1 MDSSLFFSGKTKLG
15 ILGGGQL
22 GKMLLECTRRWDIYT
37 KILDPDPQAPC
48 RISCNEFVQGS
59 LLDYDTVMQFGLDC
73 DVITIEIEHVNTEA
87 LQALQEMGKI
97 VHPNP
102 KSLAL
107 IQDKGLQKAFY
118 KSLNLPTS
126 DFALYE
132 NKAEI
137 LSAIH
142 TGLIK
147 FPFVQKSRKAGYD
160 GKGVALIKSDND
172 IALLMDTP
180 SVIEDM
186 VSLSNEL
193 AVIAVRNASGEI
205 RCFDAVSMDFHP
217 GANLLDLLLY
227 PAPISNIMQQE
238 AAQIAER
245 LIEKLNI
252 CGLLAVEFLV
262 DQQQQLWINEVAP
275 RPHNSGHQTIESA
288 QSSQYEQ
295 HLRGILNLPLGSTQL
310 ISPSAMANL
319 LGEES
324 FQGPVHYEGLTECLS
339 KEGVYVHLYGKKTTK
354 PFRKMGH
361 VTVTHSSLDEA
372 KKIAQW
378 VKQTIKVKSLS

>member
-1 MDSSLFFSGKTKLG
+1 
-15 ILGGGQL
+15 
-22 GKMLLECTRRWDIYT
+22 
-37 KILDPDPQAPC
+37 
-48 RISCNEFVQGS
+48 V
-59 LLDYDTVMQFGLDC
+59 
-73 DVITIEIEHVNTEA
+73 
-87 LQALQEMGKI
+87 
-97 VHPNP
+97 
-102 KSLAL
+102 
-107 IQDKGLQKAFY
+107 
-118 KSLNLPTS
+118 
-126 DFALYE
+126 
-132 NKAEI
+132 
-137 LSAIH
+137 
-142 TGLIK
+142 
-147 FPFVQKSRKAGYD
+147 
-160 GKGVALIKSDND
+160 IKSAND
-172 IALLMDTP
+172 INLLMDTP

-193 AVIAVRNASGEI
+193 AVIAVRNDSGEI

-217 GANLLDLLLY
+217 DANLLDLLLY
-227 PAPISNIMQQE
+227 PAPISLDMQQQ
-238 AAQIAER
+238 AVQIAER

-262 DQQQQLWINEVAP
+262 DQQEQLWINEVAP

-324 FQGPVHYEGLTECLS
+324 FQGPVHYEGLTDCLS